1 MSIANVSAEIEMKA
15 YRNSTQEIATL
26 LDTSSQLDSIDV
38 IITSIMFFWYEIL
51 YYRSESETC
60 VIANSTRCCNAD
72 SIR

>member
-1 MSIANVSAEIEMKA
+1 MSVANVSAEIEMKA

-38 IITSIMFFWYEIL
+38 IITSILLFWYEIL

-60 VIANSTRCCNAD
+60 VITNSARCCNAD